1 MDADQIIMFFAP
13 HPQNVERYSEAFI
26 TPEDTVNEAVD
37 AKPEK
42 DREAVEGKVFPS
54 EVCRGFGLRAGASE
68 P

>member
-13 HPQNVERYSEAFI
+13 HPQNVERYNEAFI

-37 AKPEK
+37 AKCK
-42 DREAVEGKVFPS
+42 KGREAVEAKVFPGK
-54 EVCRGFGLRAGASE
+54 VCFTRASE